1 MMHLLPTILGRIS
14 DLISTHP
21 LPGGL
26 VLGAL
31 AVTAHMVGCSK
42 CRVRRR
48 RYGTAFRHGR
58 ACADR
63 ITAPSA
69 SKKAS

>member
-1 MMHLLPTILGRIS
+1 MMHLLTALDRLS

-31 AVTAHMVGCSK
+31 AVAAHMAGCSK
-42 CRVRRR
+42 CRVRRH
-48 RYGTAFRHGR
+48 RYGKAFRHGHAR
-58 ACADR
+58 AGQ
-63 ITAPSA
+63 ITARPA
-69 SKKAS
+69 SKKAP